1 MFLVSAYVLTKI
13 EAGKEKEVLK
23 EVEAIEG
30 VKKASITYGTYD
42 LVVEV
47 SFEKIQKLD
56 KFVFYTLRMI
66 PQVKETMTVICS
78 ES

>member
-1 MFLVSAYVLTKI
+1 MVSAYVLTKV
-13 EAGKEKEVLK
+13 EAGKDREVLK
-23 EVEAIEG
+23 EVKTIEG

-47 SFEKIQKLD
+47 TFEKIQELD
-56 KFVFYTLRMI
+56 KFVFYKLRML
-66 PQVKETMTVICS
+66 PQIKETMTVICS